1 MKCQQGAKHAGSAGH
16 GAGAA
21 QWDHSAGR
29 FVGRARLHGGPS
41 ARCQCITCSSG
52 LSPGQPRAGE
62 IKERLQKPYPVPAAA
77 FQTSWPHTAPPL
89 WTPPGT
95 VPRAPQSPGNHNGTS
110 IASGPCP
117 ALPPKSKTVTTYIS
131 SPNLLC
137 HPAPS
142 PGQAFSL
149 KRSRLEGQ
157 GSWSL
162 VTEAAAAT
170 TGRHTHQQ
178 EWNAE
183 TAITYEHECLS
194 ATANSFRETQRWKPS
209 SQHKGHTAPVSSRC
223 SDTYQLRD
231 LV

>member
-1 MKCQQGAKHAGSAGH
+1 MDTSGH
-16 GAGAA
+16 RSESPSVSRQP
-21 QWDHSAGR
+21 QWDQHR
-29 FVGRARLHGGPS
+29 KWTL
-41 ARCQCITCSSG
+41 
-52 LSPGQPRAGE
+52 PR
-62 IKERLQKPYPVPAAA
+62 PATKVKDSDHIHL
-77 FQTSWPHTAPPL
+77 FSE
-89 WTPPGT
+89 
-95 VPRAPQSPGNHNGTS
+95 S
-110 IASGPCP
+110 
-117 ALPPKSKTVTTYIS
+117 ALPP
-131 SPNLLC
+131 SPK
-137 HPAPS
+137 PWT
-142 PGQAFSL
+142 SL
-149 KRSRLEGQ
+149 QLKKSRLEGQ